1 MRKDPLI
8 KGCLYHIFTKSIAGY
23 KIFRSPQDYSRM
35 LEMIK
40 FYSFEKP
47 PVKFSIYQ
55 TLEKKDEFF
64 RKNLS
69 DRKCLISIVAYCLM
83 PTHIHMILVPLEDK
97 GISIYM
103 KNLLDS
109 YTRYFNIKNE
119 RKGPLWQGRF
129 KSVLVQGDEQFLHL
143 TRYIHLNPTSEHIVE
158 EVNQWPYSSYHEY
171 LGNQKDQLCN
181 FISYFNMDPEE
192 YRIFVEERREEQKKL
207 SAIKHLILE

>member
-8 KGCLYHIFTKSIAGY
+8 NGCLYHICTKSIAGY
-23 KIFRSPQDYSRM
+23 KIFRSTQDYSRM
-35 LEMIK
+35 MEMIK
-40 FYSFEKP
+40 FYSYEKP
-47 PVKFSIYQ
+47 PVKFSIYH
-55 TLEKKDEFF
+55 TLEERDEFL

-69 DRKCLISIVAYCLM
+69 GKESLILIVAYCLM
-83 PTHIHMILVPLEDK
+83 PTHIHMILVQVKDK

-129 KSVLVQGDEQFLHL
+129 KSVLVKKDEQLLHL
-143 TRYIHLNPTSEHIVE
+143 TRYIHLNPTSENIVQ

-171 LGNQKDQLCN
+171 LGKKEDQLCY
-181 FISYFNMDPEE
+181 FTSYLNMDPED
-192 YRIFVEERREEQKKL
+192 YRIFVEERRDYQKKL
-207 SAIKHLILE
+207 NEIKHLLLE

>member
-1 MRKDPLI
+1 MRKEPLI

-23 KIFRSPQDYSRM
+23 KIFRSHQDYSRM

-55 TLEKKDEFF
+55 TLEGRDEFF

-69 DRKCLISIVAYCLM
+69 NRKSLISIVTYCLM
-83 PTHIHMILVPLEDK
+83 PTHIHMILVQLEDK

-129 KSVLVQGDEQFLHL
+129 KSVLVKGDEQFLHL

-171 LGNQKDQLCN
+171 LGKKKEQLCN
-181 FISYFNMDPEE
+181 FTGYLNMEPED
-192 YRIFVEERREEQKKL
+192 YRIFVEERQEDQKKL
-207 SAIKHLILE
+207 SDIKHLFLE